1 MTTLGRAESDSV
13 QAMVLLR
20 VGDAR
25 RLVDIATDYLVL
37 GIDTPSLR
45 VLAGLDLAR
54 PVDPYD
60 ARDLFWAVI
69 DELGL
74 DHLPVEQAGQFAGYA
89 YARLTISGSV
99 SPRAATRLFYQLAVN
114 LDYQAEPTE
123 LMSLFGL
130 DDMWDLGFQTEDQ
143 TRAEVL
149 DTARSLIAEH
159 ESQHEPL
166 DRESL
171 ARIAKLAGTTEP

>member
-1 MTTLGRAESDSV
+1 MTTLERAESESL
-13 QAMVLLR
+13 QAMVLLHL
-20 VGDAR
+20 GDAR

-45 VLAGLDLAR
+45 DLAGLDLAR

-60 ARDLFWAVI
+60 ARDLFWAVL

-74 DHLPVEQAGQFAGYA
+74 DRLPVDQAGQFASYA
-89 YARLTISGSV
+89 YALLTISGAV

-114 LDYQAEPTE
+114 LDYQAEPSE
-123 LMSLFGL
+123 IMSLFGL

-143 TRAEVL
+143 TRTEVL
-149 DTARSLIAEH
+149 DTARSLVADH
-159 ESQHEPL
+159 EAQHDSL

-171 ARIAKLAGTTEP
+171 ARIAQLAGTTRP